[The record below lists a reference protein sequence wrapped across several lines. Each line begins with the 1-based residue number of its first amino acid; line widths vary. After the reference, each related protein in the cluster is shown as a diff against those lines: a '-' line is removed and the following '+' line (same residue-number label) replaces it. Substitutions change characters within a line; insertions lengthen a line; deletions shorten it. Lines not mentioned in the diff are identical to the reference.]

1 MPMDTRY
8 SGSTCVSVM
17 TIGKKLF
24 VANVGDSR
32 GIVIKSLS
40 EQQVNEGKNSKEDL
54 T

>member
-32 GIVIKSLS
+32 GIVIKALS
-40 EQQVNEGKNSKEDL
+40 E
-54 T
+54 